1 MLLCR
6 VGRDSLI
13 HEIRDFDSANVDE
26 QTTKRVQDILQ
37 PHELHTVRQASNG
50 AAAFYVWVSLRSDFF
65 FYYVLFDL
73 YWAVQAGLLT
83 PLTFARHRLSP
94 LAAFT
99 SGACFPHNGRR

>member
-50 AAAFYVWVSLRSDFF
+50 AAAFYVWVSIPVSEAIFF
-65 FYYVLFDL
+65 F
-73 YWAVQAGLLT
+73 T
-83 PLTFARHRLSP
+83 TFYLI
-94 LAAFT
+94 
-99 SGACFPHNGRR
+99 CIGRFRRGC